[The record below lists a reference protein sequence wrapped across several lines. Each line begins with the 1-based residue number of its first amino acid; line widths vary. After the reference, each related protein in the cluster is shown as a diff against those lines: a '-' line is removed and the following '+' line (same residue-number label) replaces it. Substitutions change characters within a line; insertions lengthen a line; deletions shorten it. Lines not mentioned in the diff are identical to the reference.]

1 MYRKILVGYDGH
13 EHARDA
19 LALARGL
26 AAIEGAELV
35 LVAALELDP
44 LATPADA
51 YERATAEA
59 EERLSA
65 SAREVLE
72 ETPFELRTFGG
83 VSAARALSEFAE
95 AEHADVIVLGS
106 THRGGLGRVLPGSV
120 GEHLLHGAPCAVLIA
135 PIGFAGRDQ
144 LEITSIGVGFDG
156 RNQAGHA
163 RAVATAL
170 AADLGASIETITVA
184 EDDGD
189 PAQVLVERSAG
200 LDLLVV
206 GSRNHGPVRRALLGS
221 VAAEVMRSASC
232 PVLVVPRSGELGIEP
247 GSGR

>member
-26 AAIEGAELV
+26 AAIEGAELI

-51 YERATAEA
+51 YERATAET
-59 EERLSA
+59 EDRLST

-72 ETPFELRTFGG
+72 GTPFELRTFGG
-83 VSAARALSEFAE
+83 VAAARALSEFAE

-135 PIGFAGRDQ
+135 PIGFADRDR
-144 LEITSIGVGFDG
+144 LEIASIGVGFDG

-163 RAVATAL
+163 RDVANGL
-170 AADLGASIETITVA
+170 AADLGASVETITVA
-184 EDDGD
+184 EGRRRSG
-189 PAQVLVERSAG
+189 RSA
-200 LDLLVV
+200 
-206 GSRNHGPVRRALLGS
+206 RRALRRPRPAGRRITQS
-221 VAAEVMRSASC
+221 RAGATGAARQRGGRGDAQGGLSGAGRAAVGRRSH
-232 PVLVVPRSGELGIEP
+232 R
-247 GSGR
+247 

>member
-1 MYRKILVGYDGH
+1 MYRKILIGYDGH
-13 EHARDA
+13 AHARDA
-19 LALARGL
+19 LALARRL

-59 EERLSA
+59 EDRLAA
-65 SAREVLE
+65 SAREILGA
-72 ETPFELRTFGG
+72 TPFSLRTVGG
-83 VSAARALSEFAE
+83 VSAPRALSEFAE
-95 AEHADVIVLGS
+95 AEQADVIVLGS

-120 GEHLLHGAPCAVLIA
+120 GESLLHGAPCAVLIA
-135 PIGFAGRDQ
+135 PIGFADADG
-144 LEITSIGVGFDG
+144 LEIDSIGVGFDG

-163 RAVATAL
+163 REVAHGL
-170 AADLGASIETITVA
+170 AADLGASVETITVP

-189 PAQVLVERSAG
+189 PAEVLAERSTE

-206 GSRNHGPVRRALLGS
+206 GSRNHGPMRRALLGS
-221 VAAEVMRSASC
+221 VAAEVMRKAAC
-232 PVLVVPRSGELGIEP
+232 PVLVVPRSGEPGIENE
-247 GSGR
+247 RVR

>member
-26 AAIEGAELV
+26 AAIEGAELI

-59 EERLSA
+59 EYRLSA

-72 ETPFELRTFGG
+72 ETPFRLRTFGG
-83 VSAARALSEFAE
+83 VSAPRALSEFAE

-106 THRGGLGRVLPGSV
+106 THRAGLGRVLPGSV
-120 GEHLLHGAPCAVLIA
+120 GENLLHGAPCAVLIA
-135 PIGFAGRDQ
+135 PIGFANRPK
-144 LEITSIGVGFDG
+144 LEIGSIGVGFDG
-156 RNQAGHA
+156 RNEAGHA
-163 RAVATAL
+163 REVANGL
-170 AADLGASIETITVA
+170 ASDLGASVETITVA
-184 EDDGD
+184 EGDGD
-189 PAQVLVERSAG
+189 PAEVLAERSAD

-206 GSRNHGPVRRALLGS
+206 GSRNYGPVRRALLGS
-221 VAAEVMRSASC
+221 VAAEVMKTAAC
-232 PVLVVPRSGELGIEP
+232 PVLVVPRSGELGIASP
-247 GSGR
+247 